1 MSNRISLSKR
11 RFENPYAQ
19 NEDRT
24 NDDDNC
30 RNSSSSVSRELTIA
44 GLANVSFGTYRVIVR
59 LLLARAG
66 YEVVGSLGRDHL
78 RSYKANGGADLI
90 VGFPS
95 VQGPIKVLVQVKQET
110 RKLQRRYVDELRGV
124 MQRVGVSHGLIITLG
139 TASRPAIIAAEGFPG
154 RPVSILQGDEFL
166 RSVRD
171 SLLFRDDMSL
181 TSLCQIRFASQPNTH
196 SVGRQANR
204 VRTEAAQF
212 DKPLSSE
219 ESDAILSQVDRL
231 IALLLF
237 LLGVALGAA
246 LK

>member
-1 MSNRISLSKR
+1 MSNWSSRNTR
-11 RFENPYAQ
+11 HFENPYAP
-19 NEDRT
+19 NEHLT
-24 NDDDNC
+24 NGDDSS
-30 RNSSSSVSRELTIA
+30 RNSSSVSRELTIA
-44 GLANVSFGTYRVIVR
+44 DLSKVSFGTYRAIIR

-90 VGFPS
+90 VGFQS

-124 MQRVGVSHGLIITLG
+124 MQRTGVSHGLIITLG
-139 TASRPAIIAAEGFPG
+139 TASRPALTAAEDSPG
-154 RPVSILQGDEFL
+154 QPVSILQGDELL

-171 SLLFRDDMSL
+171 TLLIRDDNSL
-181 TSLCQIRFASQPNTH
+181 NSLGHVRLASQPMAH
-196 SVGRQANR
+196 SVVRKPIKE
-204 VRTEAAQF
+204 RTESAQF
-212 DKPLSSE
+212 DEPLCSE
-219 ESDAILSQVDRL
+219 ESDVIMGRVDRL
-231 IALLLF
+231 LALLLF